1 MTWHPLATN
10 PLPEPNGSARL
21 IVDVGSSRWVWLA
34 HGAHWHCAE
43 WCVGTEAQLREWI
56 LDDYPNAQWH
66 LVPAPG
72 EPSETDELRKRV
84 AELEDLV
91 SRAIRCSHRVTS
103 LKVPRWTC
111 VKRVFSVGS
120 TRAHE
125 LCRSYGLD
133 PDETVGGK
141 SWPKL

>member
-10 PLPEPNGSARL
+10 PLPEPGPGRVLLMLLSNRTFISLTGEADGWFAGDKRWSPTRL
-21 IVDVGSSRWVWLA
+21 RS
-34 HGAHWHCAE
+34 
-43 WCVGTEAQLREWI
+43 EAMRNH
-56 LDDYPNAQWH
+56 PSAQWH

-72 EPSETDELRKRV
+72 EPSEADELWKRV

-125 LCRSYGLD
+125 LCRRFGLD
-133 PDETVGGK
+133 PDEIVGGA
-141 SWPKL
+141 S